1 MKYNKEATTNAYNR
15 LTSIRDGVYHSL
27 KEDERL
33 ITRFTPYATVTSVA
47 KSGMS
52 RTIKYY
58 VVDANKELHNITY
71 FIAILLNEPYDDNKG
86 VRVRGVGMDM
96 VFNTLYRL
104 NGAMIDNDGNLEDDI
119 KYLKRQGRGFYDYFI
134 TTNYRSI

>member
-1 MKYNKEATTNAYNR
+1 MKYNNEAVKNAYNR
-15 LTSIRDGVYHSL
+15 LTSIRNGVYHSL
-27 KEDERL
+27 KSHEYLLTTFR
-33 ITRFTPYATVTSVA
+33 PYATVTSVS

-58 VVDANKELHNITY
+58 VIDANKELHNITY

-96 VFNTLYRL
+96 IFDTLYRL
-104 NGAMIDNDGNLEDDI
+104 NGAMIDNDANLTDEQ
-119 KYLKRQGRGFYDYFI
+119 KQQARQERGLYDYFI
-134 TTNYRSI
+134 TTNYRRI